1 MRVSTADFIKNFGA
15 ISDQA
20 LAEPVRITK
29 HGRDRLVVVSAAEYD
44 RLKRADRRVVLA
56 QDLTDEELD
65 LIGKATVS
73 PEFDHL
79 DLELKTWNP

>member
-73 PEFDHL
+73 TEFDHL